1 MKVAPAK
8 YFLGRLFTNV
18 ILKFNATSFVHHF
31 FSLSP
36 PLSVRL
42 LRRLLQPRPGH
53 GPQVRLQGPLHP
65 RAGPRLLGR
74 GLPRR
79 HRLRLP
85 LPRPQE
91 RRDQERRRHRG
102 RWQDQGELMEDKKI
116 SVFDAQTTYVV
127 VDGGD

>member
-1 MKVAPAK
+1 MAIVVISHCITLK
-8 YFLGRLFTNV
+8 FTNPLV
-18 ILKFNATSFVHHF
+18 IDS
-31 FSLSP
+31 SL
-36 PLSVRL
+36 RL

-79 HRLRLP
+79 HRLRLS

-91 RRDQERRRHRG
+91 RRDQERWTHRRSG
-102 RWQDQGELMEDKKI
+102 QDQGELMEDN
-116 SVFDAQTTYVV
+116 FFLMMLRLRTYV